1 MGAVPVPVP
10 GLAAPPGPASPR
22 GAARRLW
29 SRLRLPGPR
38 PGPHPGVLIAL
49 ILLVTGIACALLQGP
64 LWGPLPLL
72 ATVNV
77 ATSVT
82 FIGTGLILRR
92 DPRNRAVAW
101 ALIIAGALRSVDFA
115 DPLGGPWPF
124 YTLVFGGMDR
134 LAGAYALLRYPE
146 PRLTWPQRAFLIA
159 LGAWMVIGRTLA
171 TVISTP
177 QWENYPPSSWWI
189 SVHPDR
195 ELAQVITNIVNAGQ
209 GVLGLTLL
217 VLLIL
222 RLTRTRGLDRLVI
235 TPIIVAGLA
244 AVAAASGTAITQ
256 MLSTISET
264 PNDAYIIEGIVDL
277 ALPLAFGVAV
287 VQSALLLRSI
297 PGLTAQV
304 SAGADLDAVRYALR
318 TTLRDP
324 TLEVVDLTEAGRP
337 PPAPGAAAAG
347 TAPAAAS
354 PAAASPAI
362 AGPAPAAGTGPAP
375 RAPAPAPGLP
385 AATSPGPLAEASE
398 GLALDVT
405 GGVPP
410 DRLVELIR
418 TEGGTPIA
426 VVIADPGLD
435 RYRGLFNAAVQ
446 TSGLALKNAQLQ
458 ARAAQAELGQVRATT
473 ARLVEAGLAER
484 QRLERDL
491 HDGAQQHLLALAAQL
506 TAAMTRTTDPAAA
519 EAFRQARDGLTE
531 ILAEL
536 RDFAHGIHPAVLTEG
551 GLAPALEEVAERLP
565 LPVLVTAPATR
576 APSAAAEAT
585 GYFVACEA
593 LTNVVKHAR
602 ASQAS
607 VQIRMPDGALEV
619 EISDDGIGGAGASG
633 RGMANMRDR
642 ARALDGELTVDSPP
656 GQGTTITVRIPCG

>member
-10 GLAAPPGPASPR
+10 GLAPPAGPAGPR
-22 GAARRLW
+22 GTARRVW
-29 SRLRLPGPR
+29 SQLRLS
-38 PGPHPGVLIAL
+38 GPHPSVLITF
-49 ILLVTGIACALLQGP
+49 ILLVSGAACALLQAP
-64 LWGPLPLL
+64 LWGPHPLL
-72 ATVNV
+72 AAVNV

-82 FIGTGLILRR
+82 FICTGLILHR
-92 DPRNRAVAW
+92 DPRTRAVAW
-101 ALIIAGALRSVDFA
+101 ALIIAGALRSLDFA

-146 PRLTWPQRAFLIA
+146 PRLTRPQRVFLIL
-159 LGAWMVIGRTLA
+159 LGTWMVLGRTLA

-177 QWENYPPSSWWI
+177 RWENYPASSWWI
-189 SVHPDR
+189 SIHPDR
-195 ELAQVITNIVNAGQ
+195 QLAQFFANIVNVGQ

-222 RLTRTRGLDRLVI
+222 RLVRTRGLDRLVI

-244 AVAAASGTAITQ
+244 AVAAASGTAIVQ

-264 PNDAYIIEGIVDL
+264 PNNAYIVEGIVDL

-304 SAGADLDAVRYALR
+304 SVGADVDAVRYALR

-324 TLEVVDLTEAGRP
+324 TLEVVDLTEAGP
-337 PPAPGAAAAG
+337 P
-347 TAPAAAS
+347 
-354 PAAASPAI
+354 
-362 AGPAPAAGTGPAP
+362 GPAPPA
-375 RAPAPAPGLP
+375 APAPLRPAGRPRPAGGLP
-385 AATSPGPLAEASE
+385 AAGDPGPPAASRA
-398 GLALDVT
+398 GPALEVA
-405 GGVPP
+405 GAVPP

-458 ARAAQAELGQVRATT
+458 ARAAQAELGQIRATT

-484 QRLERDL
+484 RRLERDL

-519 EAFRQARDGLTE
+519 EAFRQARNGLTE

-551 GLAPALEEVAERLP
+551 GLAAALEEVAERLP

-576 APSAAAEAT
+576 AASSAAEAT

-593 LTNVVKHAR
+593 LTNVVKHAG
-602 ASQAS
+602 ASQAR
-607 VQIRMPDGALEV
+607 VEIRMPDGALEV

-633 RGMANMRDR
+633 RGMSNMRDR

>member
-10 GLAAPPGPASPR
+10 GLAPPPGPASPR
-22 GAARRLW
+22 GTAQRLW
-29 SRLRLPGPR
+29 SRLRLS
-38 PGPHPGVLIAL
+38 GPHPGVLIAF
-49 ILLVTGIACALLQGP
+49 ILLVSGAVCALLQGP
-64 LWGPLPLL
+64 LWGPHPLL
-72 ATVNV
+72 AAVNV

-82 FIGTGLILRR
+82 FICTGLILHR
-92 DPRNRAVAW
+92 DPRTRAVAW
-101 ALIIAGALRSVDFA
+101 ALIIAGALRSVDFT

-146 PRLTWPQRAFLIA
+146 PRLTRPQRVFLIL
-159 LGAWMVIGRTLA
+159 LGTWMVIGRTLA
-171 TVISTP
+171 TVVSTP
-177 QWENYPPSSWWI
+177 RWDGYPASSWWI
-189 SVHPDR
+189 SIYPDR
-195 ELAQVITNIVNAGQ
+195 LLAQFVTDIVNVGQ

-222 RLTRTRGLDRLVI
+222 RLVRTRGLDRLVI

-244 AVAAASGTAITQ
+244 AVAAASGTAIAQ
-256 MLSTISET
+256 MLSSISET
-264 PNDAYIIEGIVDL
+264 PNNAYIVEGIVDL

-287 VQSALLLRSI
+287 LQSALLLRSI

-304 SAGADLDAVRYALR
+304 SVGADVDAVRYALR

-324 TLEVVDLTEAGRP
+324 TLEVLDLTEAGQP
-337 PPAPGAAAAG
+337 
-347 TAPAAAS
+347 
-354 PAAASPAI
+354 
-362 AGPAPAAGTGPAP
+362 
-375 RAPAPAPGLP
+375 APAPATAPPPRPPAGDPP
-385 AATSPGPLAEASE
+385 AASDPGPPAASGE
-398 GLALDVT
+398 GPALDVA
-405 GGVPP
+405 GAVPP

-458 ARAAQAELGQVRATT
+458 ARAAQAELGQVRAVA

-506 TAAMTRTTDPAAA
+506 TAALTRTTDPAAA
-519 EAFRQARDGLTE
+519 EAFRQARNGLTE

-551 GLAPALEEVAERLP
+551 GLAAALEEVAERLP

-576 APSAAAEAT
+576 ASSAAEAT

-602 ASQAS
+602 ASQAT
-607 VQIRMPDGALEV
+607 VDIRMPDGALEV
-619 EISDDGIGGAGASG
+619 KISDDGIGGATACG
-633 RGMANMRDR
+633 RGMSNMRDR
-642 ARALDGELTVDSPP
+642 ARALDGELTVHSPP

>member
-10 GLAAPPGPASPR
+10 GLAPPPGPASPR
-22 GAARRLW
+22 GTAQRLW
-29 SRLRLPGPR
+29 SRLRLS
-38 PGPHPGVLIAL
+38 GPHPGALIAF
-49 ILLVTGIACALLQGP
+49 ILLVSGAVCALLQGP
-64 LWGPLPLL
+64 LWGPHPLL
-72 ATVNV
+72 AAVNV

-82 FIGTGLILRR
+82 FICTGLILHR
-92 DPRNRAVAW
+92 DPRTRAVAW
-101 ALIIAGALRSVDFA
+101 ALIIAGALRSVDFT

-146 PRLTWPQRAFLIA
+146 PRLTRPQRVFLIL
-159 LGAWMVIGRTLA
+159 LGTWMVIGRTLA

-177 QWENYPPSSWWI
+177 RWDGYPASSWWI
-189 SVHPDR
+189 SIHPDR
-195 ELAQVITNIVNAGQ
+195 QLAQFVTDIVNVGQ

-222 RLTRTRGLDRLVI
+222 RLVRTRGLDRLVI

-244 AVAAASGTAITQ
+244 AVAAASGTAIAQ
-256 MLSTISET
+256 MLSSISET
-264 PNDAYIIEGIVDL
+264 PNDAYIVEGIVDL

-287 VQSALLLRSI
+287 LQSALLLRSI

-304 SAGADLDAVRYALR
+304 SVGADVDAVRYALR

-324 TLEVVDLTEAGRP
+324 TLEVLDLTEAGQP
-337 PPAPGAAAAG
+337 
-347 TAPAAAS
+347 
-354 PAAASPAI
+354 
-362 AGPAPAAGTGPAP
+362 
-375 RAPAPAPGLP
+375 APAPATAPPPRPPAGEPP
-385 AATSPGPLAEASE
+385 AASDPGPPAASGE
-398 GLALDVT
+398 GPALDVA
-405 GGVPP
+405 GAVPP

-458 ARAAQAELGQVRATT
+458 ARAAQAELGQVRAVA

-519 EAFRQARDGLTE
+519 EAFRQARNGLTE

-551 GLAPALEEVAERLP
+551 GLAAALEEVAERLP

-576 APSAAAEAT
+576 AASSAAEAT

-602 ASQAS
+602 ASQAT
-607 VQIRMPDGALEV
+607 VDIRMPDGALEV
-619 EISDDGIGGAGASG
+619 KISDDGIGGATACG
-633 RGMANMRDR
+633 RGMSNMRDR
-642 ARALDGELTVDSPP
+642 ARALDGELTVHSPP

>member
-1 MGAVPVPVP
+1 VP
-10 GLAAPPGPASPR
+10 GLAPPSGPASPR
-22 GAARRLW
+22 GTAQRLW
-29 SRLRLPGPR
+29 SRLRLS
-38 PGPHPGVLIAL
+38 GPHPGALIAF
-49 ILLVTGIACALLQGP
+49 ILLVSGAVCALLQGP
-64 LWGPLPLL
+64 LWGPHPLL
-72 ATVNV
+72 AAVNV

-82 FIGTGLILRR
+82 FICTGLILHR
-92 DPRNRAVAW
+92 DPRTRAVAW
-101 ALIIAGALRSVDFA
+101 ALIIAGALRSVDFT

-124 YTLVFGGMDR
+124 YTLVFGGMDC

-146 PRLTWPQRAFLIA
+146 PRLTRPQRVFLIL
-159 LGAWMVIGRTLA
+159 LGTWMVLGRTLA

-177 QWENYPPSSWWI
+177 RWDGYPASSWWI
-189 SVHPDR
+189 SVYPDR
-195 ELAQVITNIVNAGQ
+195 QLAQFVTDIVNVGQ

-222 RLTRTRGLDRLVI
+222 RLVRTRGLDRLVI

-244 AVAAASGTAITQ
+244 AVAAASGTAIAQ
-256 MLSTISET
+256 MLSSISET
-264 PNDAYIIEGIVDL
+264 PNNAYIVEGIVDL

-304 SAGADLDAVRYALR
+304 SVGADVDAVRYALR

-324 TLEVVDLTEAGRP
+324 TLEVLDLTEAGQP
-337 PPAPGAAAAG
+337 
-347 TAPAAAS
+347 
-354 PAAASPAI
+354 
-362 AGPAPAAGTGPAP
+362 
-375 RAPAPAPGLP
+375 APAPATAPPPRPPAGGPP
-385 AATSPGPLAEASE
+385 AASDPGPPAASGE
-398 GLALDVT
+398 GPALDVA
-405 GGVPP
+405 GAVPP

-458 ARAAQAELGQVRATT
+458 ARAAQAELGQVRAVA

-519 EAFRQARDGLTE
+519 EAFRQARNGLTE

-551 GLAPALEEVAERLP
+551 GLAAALEEVAERLP

-576 APSAAAEAT
+576 AASSAAEAT

-602 ASQAS
+602 ASQAT
-607 VQIRMPDGALEV
+607 VDIRMPDGALEV
-619 EISDDGIGGAGASG
+619 KISDDGIGGATACG
-633 RGMANMRDR
+633 RGMSNMRDR
-642 ARALDGELTVDSPP
+642 ARALDGELTVHSPP

>member
-1 MGAVPVPVP
+1 VP
-10 GLAAPPGPASPR
+10 GLAPPSGPASPR
-22 GAARRLW
+22 GTAQRLW
-29 SRLRLPGPR
+29 SRLRLS
-38 PGPHPGVLIAL
+38 GPHPGALIAF
-49 ILLVTGIACALLQGP
+49 ILLVSGAVCALLQGP
-64 LWGPLPLL
+64 LWEPHPLL
-72 ATVNV
+72 AAVNV

-82 FIGTGLILRR
+82 FICTGLILHR
-92 DPRNRAVAW
+92 DPRTRAVAW
-101 ALIIAGALRSVDFA
+101 ALIIAGALRSVDFT

-146 PRLTWPQRAFLIA
+146 PRLTRPQRVFLIL
-159 LGAWMVIGRTLA
+159 LGTWMVIGRTLA

-177 QWENYPPSSWWI
+177 RWDGYPASSWWI
-189 SVHPDR
+189 SIHPDR
-195 ELAQVITNIVNAGQ
+195 QLAQFVTDIVNVGQ

-222 RLTRTRGLDRLVI
+222 RLVRTRGLDRLVI

-244 AVAAASGTAITQ
+244 AVAAASGTAIAQ
-256 MLSTISET
+256 MLSSISET
-264 PNDAYIIEGIVDL
+264 PNNAYIVEGIVDL

-304 SAGADLDAVRYALR
+304 SAGADVDAVRYARR

-324 TLEVVDLTEAGRP
+324 TLEVLDLTEAGQP
-337 PPAPGAAAAG
+337 
-347 TAPAAAS
+347 
-354 PAAASPAI
+354 
-362 AGPAPAAGTGPAP
+362 
-375 RAPAPAPGLP
+375 APAPATAPPPRPPAGDPP
-385 AATSPGPLAEASE
+385 AASDPGPPAASGE
-398 GLALDVT
+398 GPALDVA
-405 GGVPP
+405 GAVPP

-458 ARAAQAELGQVRATT
+458 ARAAQAELGQVRAVA

-519 EAFRQARDGLTE
+519 EAFRQARNGLTE

-551 GLAPALEEVAERLP
+551 GLAAALEEVAERLP

-576 APSAAAEAT
+576 AASSAAEAT

-602 ASQAS
+602 ASQAT
-607 VQIRMPDGALEV
+607 VDIRMPDGALEV
-619 EISDDGIGGAGASG
+619 KISDDGIGGATACG
-633 RGMANMRDR
+633 RGMSNMRDR

>member
-10 GLAAPPGPASPR
+10 GLAPPPGPASPR
-22 GAARRLW
+22 GTAQRLW
-29 SRLRLPGPR
+29 SRLRLS
-38 PGPHPGVLIAL
+38 GPHPGALIAF
-49 ILLVTGIACALLQGP
+49 ILLVSGAVCALLQGP
-64 LWGPLPLL
+64 LWGPHPLL
-72 ATVNV
+72 AAVNV

-82 FIGTGLILRR
+82 FICTGLILHR
-92 DPRNRAVAW
+92 DPRTRAVAW
-101 ALIIAGALRSVDFA
+101 ALIIAGALRSVDFT

-146 PRLTWPQRAFLIA
+146 PRLTRPQRVFLIL
-159 LGAWMVIGRTLA
+159 LGTWMVIGRALA

-177 QWENYPPSSWWI
+177 RWDGYPASSWWI
-189 SVHPDR
+189 SIHPDR
-195 ELAQVITNIVNAGQ
+195 QLAQFFTDIVNVGQ

-222 RLTRTRGLDRLVI
+222 RLVRTRGLDRLVI

-244 AVAAASGTAITQ
+244 AVAAASGTAIAQ
-256 MLSTISET
+256 MLSSISET
-264 PNDAYIIEGIVDL
+264 PNDAYIVEGIVDL

-287 VQSALLLRSI
+287 LQSALLLRSI

-304 SAGADLDAVRYALR
+304 SVGADVDAVRYALR

-324 TLEVVDLTEAGRP
+324 TLEVLDLTEAGRP
-337 PPAPGAAAAG
+337 
-347 TAPAAAS
+347 
-354 PAAASPAI
+354 
-362 AGPAPAAGTGPAP
+362 
-375 RAPAPAPGLP
+375 APAPATAPPPRPPAGELP
-385 AATSPGPLAEASE
+385 AASDPGPPAASGE
-398 GLALDVT
+398 GPALDVA
-405 GGVPP
+405 GAVPP

-458 ARAAQAELGQVRATT
+458 ARAAQAELGQVRAVA

-519 EAFRQARDGLTE
+519 EAFRQARNGLTE

-551 GLAPALEEVAERLP
+551 GLAAALEEVAERLP

-576 APSAAAEAT
+576 AASSAAEAT

-602 ASQAS
+602 ASQAT
-607 VQIRMPDGALEV
+607 VDIRMPDGALEV
-619 EISDDGIGGAGASG
+619 KISDDGIGGATACG
-633 RGMANMRDR
+633 RGMSNMLDR
-642 ARALDGELTVDSPP
+642 ARALDGELTVHSPP

>member
-1 MGAVPVPVP
+1 VP
-10 GLAAPPGPASPR
+10 GLAPPSGPASPR
-22 GAARRLW
+22 GTAQRLW
-29 SRLRLPGPR
+29 SRLRLS
-38 PGPHPGVLIAL
+38 GPHPGALIAF
-49 ILLVTGIACALLQGP
+49 ILLVSGAVCALLQGP
-64 LWGPLPLL
+64 LWGPHPLL
-72 ATVNV
+72 AAVNV

-82 FIGTGLILRR
+82 FICTGLILHR
-92 DPRNRAVAW
+92 DPRTRAVAW
-101 ALIIAGALRSVDFA
+101 ALIIAGALRSVDFT

-124 YTLVFGGMDR
+124 YTLVFGGMDC

-146 PRLTWPQRAFLIA
+146 PRLTRPQRVFLIL
-159 LGAWMVIGRTLA
+159 LGTWMVLGRTLA

-177 QWENYPPSSWWI
+177 RWDGYPASSWWI
-189 SVHPDR
+189 SVYPDR
-195 ELAQVITNIVNAGQ
+195 QLAQFVTDIVNVGQ

-222 RLTRTRGLDRLVI
+222 RLVRTRGLDRLVI

-244 AVAAASGTAITQ
+244 AVAAASGTAIAQ
-256 MLSTISET
+256 MLSSISET
-264 PNDAYIIEGIVDL
+264 PNNAYIVEGIVDL

-304 SAGADLDAVRYALR
+304 SAGADVDAVRYARR

-324 TLEVVDLTEAGRP
+324 TLEVLDLTEAGQP
-337 PPAPGAAAAG
+337 
-347 TAPAAAS
+347 
-354 PAAASPAI
+354 
-362 AGPAPAAGTGPAP
+362 
-375 RAPAPAPGLP
+375 APAPATAPPPRPPAGDPP
-385 AATSPGPLAEASE
+385 AASDPGPPAASGE
-398 GLALDVT
+398 GPALDVA
-405 GGVPP
+405 GAVPP

-458 ARAAQAELGQVRATT
+458 ARAAQAELGQVRAVA

-519 EAFRQARDGLTE
+519 EAFRQARNGLTE

-551 GLAPALEEVAERLP
+551 GLAAALEEVAERLP

-576 APSAAAEAT
+576 AASSAAEAT

-593 LTNVVKHAR
+593 LANVVKHAR
-602 ASQAS
+602 ASQAT
-607 VQIRMPDGALEV
+607 VDIRMPGGALEV
-619 EISDDGIGGAGASG
+619 KISDDGIGGATARG
-633 RGMANMRDR
+633 RGMSNMRDR
-642 ARALDGELTVDSPP
+642 AHALDGELTVDSPP
-656 GQGTTITVRIPCG
+656 GQGTTISVRIPCG

>member
-10 GLAAPPGPASPR
+10 GLS
-22 GAARRLW
+22 L
-29 SRLRLPGPR
+29 SR
-38 PGPHPGVLIAL
+38 PGRHPGLLIAL
-49 ILLVTGIACALLQGP
+49 ILLVSGAGCALMQGP
-64 LWGPLPLL
+64 LWGPHPLL
-72 ATVNV
+72 AAVNL
-77 ATSVT
+77 ATSET
-82 FIGTGLILRR
+82 FICTGLILRR

-101 ALIIAGALRSVDFA
+101 ALIIAGALRSVDFT

-124 YTLVFGGMDR
+124 YTLIFGGMDR

-146 PRLTWPQRAFLIA
+146 PKLTGPQRAFIVT

-171 TVISTP
+171 TVTSTP
-177 QWENYPPSSWWI
+177 PWDGYPASSWWI
-189 SVHPDR
+189 SIHPDR
-195 ELAQVITNIVNAGQ
+195 DLAQLITNIVNAGQ

-222 RLTRTRGLDRLVI
+222 RLVRTRGLDRLVI

-244 AVAAASGTAITQ
+244 AVAAASGTAIAQ
-256 MLSTISET
+256 LLSSINET
-264 PNDAYIIEGIVDL
+264 PNDAYIIESIVDL

-297 PGLTAQV
+297 SGLTAQV
-304 SAGADLDAVRYALR
+304 SVGADVDAVRYALR

-324 TLEVVDLTEAGRP
+324 TLEVLDLTEAAQP
-337 PPAPGAAAAG
+337 
-347 TAPAAAS
+347 
-354 PAAASPAI
+354 
-362 AGPAPAAGTGPAP
+362 
-375 RAPAPAPGLP
+375 APAPAPAAAPEPP
-385 AATSPGPLAEASE
+385 AAPGPGPPIAP
-398 GLALDVT
+398 GTGPALEVA
-405 GGVPP
+405 GAVPP

-473 ARLVEAGLAER
+473 ARLIAAGLAER
-484 QRLERDL
+484 RRLERDL

-519 EAFRQARDGLTE
+519 EAFEKARHGLTE
-531 ILAEL
+531 ILGQL
-536 RDFAHGIHPAVLTEG
+536 RDLAHGIHPAVLTEG
-551 GLAPALEEVAERLP
+551 GLAAALEEVAERLP
-565 LPVLVTAPATR
+565 LPVLVTAPAVR
-576 APSAAAEAT
+576 AASAAAEAT

-602 ASQAS
+602 ASQAA
-607 VQIRMPDGALEV
+607 VRIRIPGGALEV
-619 EISDDGIGGAGASG
+619 EICDDGIGGAGDTG
-633 RGMANMRDR
+633 RGLANMRDR

-656 GQGTTITVRIPCG
+656 GEGTTITVRIPCG

>member
-1 MGAVPVPVP
+1 MGPVPVPVP
-10 GLAAPPGPASPR
+10 GLAPPSGPASPR
-22 GAARRLW
+22 GTSQRLW
-29 SRLRLPGPR
+29 SRLRLS
-38 PGPHPGVLIAL
+38 GPHPGALIAF
-49 ILLVTGIACALLQGP
+49 ILLVSGAVCALLQGP
-64 LWGPLPLL
+64 LWGPHPLL
-72 ATVNV
+72 AAVNV

-82 FIGTGLILRR
+82 FICTGLILHR
-92 DPRNRAVAW
+92 DPRTRAVAW
-101 ALIIAGALRSVDFA
+101 ALIIAGALRSVDFT

-146 PRLTWPQRAFLIA
+146 PRLTRPQRVFLIL
-159 LGAWMVIGRTLA
+159 LGTWMVIGRTLA
-171 TVISTP
+171 TVLSTP
-177 QWENYPPSSWWI
+177 RWDGYPASSWWI
-189 SVHPDR
+189 SIYPDR
-195 ELAQVITNIVNAGQ
+195 QLAQFVTDIVNVGQ

-222 RLTRTRGLDRLVI
+222 RLVRTRGLDRLVI

-244 AVAAASGTAITQ
+244 AVAAASGTAIAQ
-256 MLSTISET
+256 MLSSIDET
-264 PNDAYIIEGIVDL
+264 PNNAYIVEGIVDL

-287 VQSALLLRSI
+287 LQSALLLRSI

-304 SAGADLDAVRYALR
+304 SVGADVDAVRYALR

-324 TLEVVDLTEAGRP
+324 TLEVLDLTEAGQP
-337 PPAPGAAAAG
+337 
-347 TAPAAAS
+347 
-354 PAAASPAI
+354 
-362 AGPAPAAGTGPAP
+362 
-375 RAPAPAPGLP
+375 APAPATAPPPRPPAGDPP
-385 AATSPGPLAEASE
+385 AASDPGPPAASGE
-398 GLALDVT
+398 GPALDVA
-405 GGVPP
+405 GAVPP

-458 ARAAQAELGQVRATT
+458 ARAAQAEVGQVRAVA

-519 EAFRQARDGLTE
+519 EAFRQARTGLTE

-551 GLAPALEEVAERLP
+551 GLAAALEEVAERLP

-576 APSAAAEAT
+576 AASSAAEAT

-602 ASQAS
+602 ASQAT
-607 VQIRMPDGALEV
+607 VDIRMPDGALEV
-619 EISDDGIGGAGASG
+619 KISDDGIGGATACG
-633 RGMANMRDR
+633 RGMSNMRDR
-642 ARALDGELTVDSPP
+642 ARALDGELTVHSPP

>member
-10 GLAAPPGPASPR
+10 GLAPPPGPASPR

-29 SRLRLPGPR
+29 SRLRLPGP
-38 PGPHPGVLIAL
+38 HPGVLIAL
-49 ILLVTGIACALLQGP
+49 ILLVTGVACALLQGP
-64 LWGPLPLL
+64 LWGPYPLL

-101 ALIIAGALRSVDFA
+101 ALIIAGALRSVDFT

-146 PRLTWPQRAFLIA
+146 PRLTRPQRAFLIT

-177 QWENYPPSSWWI
+177 QWESYPASSWWI
-189 SVHPDR
+189 SIHPDR
-195 ELAQVITNIVNAGQ
+195 ELAQVITTIVNAGQ

-256 MLSTISET
+256 MLSSISDT

-297 PGLTAQV
+297 PGLAAQV
-304 SAGADLDAVRYALR
+304 SAGADLEAVRYALR

-337 PPAPGAAAAG
+337 PPPP
-347 TAPAAAS
+347 APAAAA
-354 PAAASPAI
+354 PAATVPAG
-362 AGPAPAAGTGPAP
+362 AVPAPAAGPAP
-375 RAPAPAPGLP
+375 RAPANGPPANGRP
-385 AATSPGPLAEASE
+385 AASDPGPPATA
-398 GLALDVT
+398 GDGPALDVT

-536 RDFAHGIHPAVLTEG
+536 RDLAHGIHPAVLTEG
-551 GLAPALEEVAERLP
+551 GLAAALEEVAERLP

-576 APSAAAEAT
+576 AASSAAEAT

-593 LTNVVKHAR
+593 LTNVVKHAG
-602 ASQAS
+602 ASQAT
-607 VQIRMPDGALEV
+607 VDIRMPDGALEV

-656 GQGTTITVRIPCG
+656 GRGTTITVRIPCG

>member
-1 MGAVPVPVP
+1 VP
-10 GLAAPPGPASPR
+10 GLAPPSGPASPR
-22 GAARRLW
+22 GTAQRLW
-29 SRLRLPGPR
+29 SRLRLS
-38 PGPHPGVLIAL
+38 GPHPGALIAF
-49 ILLVTGIACALLQGP
+49 ILLVSGAVCALLQGP
-64 LWGPLPLL
+64 LWGPHPLL
-72 ATVNV
+72 AAVNV

-82 FIGTGLILRR
+82 FICTGLILHR
-92 DPRNRAVAW
+92 DPRTRAVAW
-101 ALIIAGALRSVDFA
+101 ALIIAGALRSVDFT

-124 YTLVFGGMDR
+124 YTLVFGGMDC

-146 PRLTWPQRAFLIA
+146 PRLTRPQRVFLIL
-159 LGAWMVIGRTLA
+159 LGTWMVLGRTLA

-177 QWENYPPSSWWI
+177 RWDGYPASSWWI
-189 SVHPDR
+189 SVYPDR
-195 ELAQVITNIVNAGQ
+195 QLAQFVTDIVNVGQ

-222 RLTRTRGLDRLVI
+222 RLVRTRGLDRLVI

-244 AVAAASGTAITQ
+244 AVAAASGTAIAQ
-256 MLSTISET
+256 MLSSISET
-264 PNDAYIIEGIVDL
+264 PNNAYIVEGIVDL

-304 SAGADLDAVRYALR
+304 SAGADVDAVRYARR

-324 TLEVVDLTEAGRP
+324 TLEVLDLTEAGQP
-337 PPAPGAAAAG
+337 
-347 TAPAAAS
+347 
-354 PAAASPAI
+354 
-362 AGPAPAAGTGPAP
+362 
-375 RAPAPAPGLP
+375 APAPATAPPPRPPAGDPP
-385 AATSPGPLAEASE
+385 AASDPGPPAASGE
-398 GLALDVT
+398 GPALDVA
-405 GGVPP
+405 GAVPP

-458 ARAAQAELGQVRATT
+458 ARAAQAELGQVRAVA

-519 EAFRQARDGLTE
+519 EAFRQARNGLTE

-551 GLAPALEEVAERLP
+551 GLAAALEEVAERLP

-576 APSAAAEAT
+576 AASSAAEAT

-602 ASQAS
+602 ASQAT
-607 VQIRMPDGALEV
+607 VDIRMPDGALEV
-619 EISDDGIGGAGASG
+619 KISDDGIGGATACG
-633 RGMANMRDR
+633 RGMSNMRDR
-642 ARALDGELTVDSPP
+642 AHALDGELTVDSPP
-656 GQGTTITVRIPCG
+656 GRGTTVTVRIPCG

>member
-1 MGAVPVPVP
+1 VP
-10 GLAAPPGPASPR
+10 GLGPPPGPASPR
-22 GAARRLW
+22 GTAQRLW
-29 SRLRLPGPR
+29 SRLRLS
-38 PGPHPGVLIAL
+38 GPHPGALIAV
-49 ILLVTGIACALLQGP
+49 ILLVSGAVCALLQGP
-64 LWGPLPLL
+64 LWGPHPLL
-72 ATVNV
+72 AAVNV

-82 FIGTGLILRR
+82 FICTGLILHR
-92 DPRNRAVAW
+92 DPRTRAVAW
-101 ALIIAGALRSVDFA
+101 ALIIAGALRSVDFT

-146 PRLTWPQRAFLIA
+146 PRLTRPQRVFLIL
-159 LGAWMVIGRTLA
+159 LGTWMVIGRTLA

-177 QWENYPPSSWWI
+177 RWDGYPASSWWI
-189 SVHPDR
+189 SIYPDR
-195 ELAQVITNIVNAGQ
+195 QLAQFVTDIVNVGQ

-222 RLTRTRGLDRLVI
+222 RLVRTRGLDRLVI

-244 AVAAASGTAITQ
+244 AVAAASGTAIAQ
-256 MLSTISET
+256 MLSSISET
-264 PNDAYIIEGIVDL
+264 PNDAYIVEGIVDL

-287 VQSALLLRSI
+287 LQSALLLRSI

-304 SAGADLDAVRYALR
+304 SVGADVDAVRYALR

-324 TLEVVDLTEAGRP
+324 TLEVLDLTEAGQP
-337 PPAPGAAAAG
+337 
-347 TAPAAAS
+347 
-354 PAAASPAI
+354 
-362 AGPAPAAGTGPAP
+362 
-375 RAPAPAPGLP
+375 APAPATDPPPRPPADDPP
-385 AATSPGPLAEASE
+385 AASDPGPPAASGE
-398 GLALDVT
+398 GPALDVA
-405 GGVPP
+405 GAVPP

-458 ARAAQAELGQVRATT
+458 ARAAQAELGQVRAVA

-519 EAFRQARDGLTE
+519 EAFRQARNGLTE

-536 RDFAHGIHPAVLTEG
+536 RDFAHGVHPAVLTEG
-551 GLAPALEEVAERLP
+551 GLAAALEEVAERLP

-576 APSAAAEAT
+576 AASSAAEAT

-602 ASQAS
+602 ASQAT
-607 VQIRMPDGALEV
+607 VDIRMPDGALEV
-619 EISDDGIGGAGASG
+619 KISDDGIGGATACG
-633 RGMANMRDR
+633 RGMSNMRDR

>member
-1 MGAVPVPVP
+1 MGPVPVPVP
-10 GLAAPPGPASPR
+10 GLAPPSGPASPR
-22 GAARRLW
+22 GTSQRLW
-29 SRLRLPGPR
+29 SRLRLS
-38 PGPHPGVLIAL
+38 GPHPGALIAF
-49 ILLVTGIACALLQGP
+49 ILLVSGAVCALLQGP
-64 LWGPLPLL
+64 LWGPHPLL
-72 ATVNV
+72 AAVNV

-82 FIGTGLILRR
+82 FICTGLILHR
-92 DPRNRAVAW
+92 DPRTRAVAW
-101 ALIIAGALRSVDFA
+101 ALIIAGALRSVDFT

-146 PRLTWPQRAFLIA
+146 PRLTRPQRVFLIL
-159 LGAWMVIGRTLA
+159 LGTWMVIGRTLA
-171 TVISTP
+171 TVLSTP
-177 QWENYPPSSWWI
+177 RWDGYPASSWWI
-189 SVHPDR
+189 SIYPDR
-195 ELAQVITNIVNAGQ
+195 QLAQFVTDIVNVGQ

-222 RLTRTRGLDRLVI
+222 RLVRTRGLDRLVI

-244 AVAAASGTAITQ
+244 AVAAASGTAIAQ
-256 MLSTISET
+256 MLSSISET
-264 PNDAYIIEGIVDL
+264 PNDAYIVEGIVDL

-287 VQSALLLRSI
+287 LQSALLLRSI

-304 SAGADLDAVRYALR
+304 SVGADVDAVRYALR

-324 TLEVVDLTEAGRP
+324 TLEVLDLTEAGQP
-337 PPAPGAAAAG
+337 
-347 TAPAAAS
+347 
-354 PAAASPAI
+354 
-362 AGPAPAAGTGPAP
+362 
-375 RAPAPAPGLP
+375 APAPATDPPPRPPAGDPP
-385 AATSPGPLAEASE
+385 AASDPGPPAASGE
-398 GLALDVT
+398 GPALDVA
-405 GGVPP
+405 GAVPP

-458 ARAAQAELGQVRATT
+458 ARAAQAEVGQVRAVA

-519 EAFRQARDGLTE
+519 EAFRQARTGLTE

-551 GLAPALEEVAERLP
+551 GLAAALEEVAERLP

-576 APSAAAEAT
+576 AASSAAEAT

-593 LTNVVKHAR
+593 LTNVVKHAW
-602 ASQAS
+602 ASQAT
-607 VQIRMPDGALEV
+607 VDIRMPDGALEV
-619 EISDDGIGGAGASG
+619 KISDDGIGGATACG
-633 RGMANMRDR
+633 RGMSNMRDR
-642 ARALDGELTVDSPP
+642 ARALDGELTVHSPP

>member
-10 GLAAPPGPASPR
+10 GLAPPPGPASPR
-22 GAARRLW
+22 GTAQRLW
-29 SRLRLPGPR
+29 SRLRLS
-38 PGPHPGVLIAL
+38 GPHPGVLIAV
-49 ILLVTGIACALLQGP
+49 ILLVSGAVCALLQGP
-64 LWGPLPLL
+64 LWGPHPLL
-72 ATVNV
+72 AAVNV

-82 FIGTGLILRR
+82 FICTGLILYR
-92 DPRNRAVAW
+92 DPRTRAVAW
-101 ALIIAGALRSVDFA
+101 ALIIAGALRSVDFT

-146 PRLTWPQRAFLIA
+146 PRLTRPQRVFLIL
-159 LGAWMVIGRTLA
+159 LGTWMVIGRTLA

-177 QWENYPPSSWWI
+177 RWDGYPASSWWI
-189 SVHPDR
+189 SIHPDR
-195 ELAQVITNIVNAGQ
+195 QLAQFFTVIVNVGQ

-222 RLTRTRGLDRLVI
+222 RLVRTRGLDRLVI

-244 AVAAASGTAITQ
+244 AVAAASGTAIVQ
-256 MLSTISET
+256 MLNSINET
-264 PNDAYIIEGIVDL
+264 PNNAYIVEGIVDL

-304 SAGADLDAVRYALR
+304 STGADVDSVRYALR

-324 TLEVVDLTEAGRP
+324 TLEVLDLTEAGQP
-337 PPAPGAAAAG
+337 
-347 TAPAAAS
+347 
-354 PAAASPAI
+354 
-362 AGPAPAAGTGPAP
+362 GPAPAAAPPPRPPAGEP
-375 RAPAPAPGLP
+375 P
-385 AATSPGPLAEASE
+385 AAGEPVPPAASGEGP
-398 GLALDVT
+398 ALDVS
-405 GGVPP
+405 GAVPP

-458 ARAAQAELGQVRATT
+458 ARAAQAELGQVRAVA

-484 QRLERDL
+484 RRLERDL

-519 EAFRQARDGLTE
+519 EAFRQARNGLTE

-551 GLAPALEEVAERLP
+551 GLAAALEEVAERLP

-576 APSAAAEAT
+576 AASSAAEAT
-585 GYFVACEA
+585 GYFVVCEA
-593 LTNVVKHAR
+593 LANVVKHAR
-602 ASQAS
+602 ASRAT
-607 VQIRMPDGALEV
+607 VDIRMPGGALEV
-619 EISDDGIGGAGASG
+619 TISDDGIGGATACGG
-633 RGMANMRDR
+633 GMSNMRDR
-642 ARALDGELTVDSPP
+642 AHALDGELTVDSPP

>member
-1 MGAVPVPVP
+1 VSGAV
-10 GLAAPPGPASPR
+10 
-22 GAARRLW
+22 
-29 SRLRLPGPR
+29 
-38 PGPHPGVLIAL
+38 
-49 ILLVTGIACALLQGP
+49 CALLQGP
-64 LWGPLPLL
+64 LWGPHPLL
-72 ATVNV
+72 AAVNV

-82 FIGTGLILRR
+82 FIFTGLILHR
-92 DPRNRAVAW
+92 DPRTRAVGW
-101 ALIIAGALRSVDFA
+101 ALIIAGALRSVDFT

-146 PRLTWPQRAFLIA
+146 PRLTRPQRVFLIL
-159 LGAWMVIGRTLA
+159 LGTWMVIGRLLA

-177 QWENYPPSSWWI
+177 QWDGYPASSWWI
-189 SVHPDR
+189 SIHPDQQ
-195 ELAQVITNIVNAGQ
+195 LAQFVTDIVNAGQ

-217 VLLIL
+217 VLLIQ
-222 RLTRTRGLDRLVI
+222 RLVRTRGLDRLVI

-244 AVAAASGTAITQ
+244 AVAAASGTAIAQ
-256 MLSTISET
+256 MLSSISGT
-264 PNDAYIIEGIVDL
+264 PNNAYIVEGIVDL

-297 PGLTAQV
+297 PGLAAQISV
-304 SAGADLDAVRYALR
+304 GADVDAVRYALR

-324 TLEVVDLTEAGRP
+324 TLEVLDLTEAGQP
-337 PPAPGAAAAG
+337 
-347 TAPAAAS
+347 
-354 PAAASPAI
+354 
-362 AGPAPAAGTGPAP
+362 
-375 RAPAPAPGLP
+375 APAPATAPAPRPPAGEGP
-385 AATSPGPLAEASE
+385 AASEPGPPAASGE
-398 GLALDVT
+398 GPALDVA
-405 GGVPP
+405 GAVPP

-458 ARAAQAELGQVRATT
+458 ARAAQAELGQVRAIT

-484 QRLERDL
+484 RRLERDL

-519 EAFRQARDGLTE
+519 EAFRQARNGLTE

-536 RDFAHGIHPAVLTEG
+536 RDLAHGIHPAVLTEG
-551 GLAPALEEVAERLP
+551 GLAAALEEVAERLP

-576 APSAAAEAT
+576 AASSAAEAT

-602 ASQAS
+602 ASQAT
-607 VQIRMPDGALEV
+607 VDIRMPDGALEV
-619 EISDDGIGGAGASG
+619 KISDDGIGGATARG
-633 RGMANMRDR
+633 RGMSNMRDR